1 MKIKTE
7 KKIEIKVGYEPC
19 CKKMKKAIKRSYIW
33 MPNVLRDK
41 VKISVAFFFQPFE
54 IFYCPFC
61 GEKIE
66 YEI

>member
-41 VKISVAFFFQPFE
+41 VKISVAFFSA
-54 IFYCPFC
+54 I
-61 GEKIE
+61 
-66 YEI
+66 